1 MGKEADGESD
11 ESRRMEYRSSPSVPV
26 FNFRVDERG
35 FRILEGDYTHLPD
48 SVEQRGLN
56 IEGLAWS
63 ITSD

>member
-48 SVEQRGLN
+48 SVE
-56 IEGLAWS
+56 
-63 ITSD
+63 